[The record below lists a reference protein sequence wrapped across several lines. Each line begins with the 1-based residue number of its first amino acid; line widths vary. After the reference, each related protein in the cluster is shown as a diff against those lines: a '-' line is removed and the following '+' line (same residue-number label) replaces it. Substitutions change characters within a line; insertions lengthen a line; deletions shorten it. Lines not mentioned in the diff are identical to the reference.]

1 MRLSDHVAQQLLALI
16 QSSDYQAG
24 QRLPAER
31 TLAAQ
36 LNVSR
41 ASLREAIQQLTSQ
54 GILRSQ
60 VGSGTYLTSQ
70 TPQWTQRSVDPL
82 AALMLSD
89 PQYRYDVLEARI
101 ALESSTTWHAALRA
115 SPDDKDKILQCF
127 EQMIRYQQSGD
138 TEQSA
143 RADAQFH
150 LAVAEASHNLVLVQ
164 VMRGL
169 FDLVLSSVTQNRD
182 IIMFV
187 HDSPETITHLTAQ
200 HEALVKAII
209 DGDAARA
216 RSVVNEHLG
225 YVRNTL
231 LQADEDLARRERAA
245 RLQILPSTLTDSALP
260 WLFPPRPTTGV
271 PPKNDCLLSCS
282 TTLTAVPMP
291 STPCAAMWMIWPMSP
306 CASEC

>member
-1 MRLSDHVAQQLLALI
+1 MGLAI
-16 QSSDYQAG
+16 AG
-24 QRLPAER
+24 LMGSLFVRRRRIWVRAG
-31 TLAAQ
+31 AAQ
-36 LNVSR
+36 GGRTVV
-41 ASLREAIQQLTSQ
+41 E
-54 GILRSQ
+54 
-60 VGSGTYLTSQ
+60 VGS
-70 TPQWTQRSVDPL
+70 L
-82 AALMLSD
+82 A
-89 PQYRYDVLEARI
+89 RTEYDD
-101 ALESSTTWHAALRA
+101 AAPEGA
-115 SPDDKDKILQCF
+115 AH
-127 EQMIRYQQSGD
+127 GD

-260 WLFPPRPTTGV
+260 
-271 PPKNDCLLSCS
+271 
-282 TTLTAVPMP
+282 
-291 STPCAAMWMIWPMSP
+291 
-306 CASEC
+306 